1 MAEKILQTRIQLKY
15 DTYENWS
22 TANPVLKKGEMA
34 VATIGKSPTQAVD
47 SVTAPQVI
55 LKVGDGTT
63 AYKNLPF
70 ASALAADVYNWAK
83 SSDVAIEEGTD
94 GYSLIFKDV
103 SNRTI
108 KTVALPKF
116 ALKSDIVTVNNG
128 KFTVSAG
135 NKGLTLTGTGTMT
148 ANQSTDTKAELSHY
162 TPTTSD
168 SAQTIEVQSPSSGT
182 AVVTGV
188 KTDIFGHA
196 VGITSTVVHD
206 TNQKVKA
213 GDTTF
218 SNDAV
223 VDFVAGDNVTITA
236 TSTDNPPN
244 AKHEIKIS
252 STDTND
258 NQTLSIGGFTF
269 DKNAT
274 VTVVAG
280 SNMDT
285 ISQDAV
291 SKTISINGKSWDT
304 EIADAKKAGTDAAT
318 AVTNLAN
325 GQVKTNTTDITSLKN
340 QIGGLTGA
348 MHFVGISD
356 DDPKG
361 STGAKVDGHT
371 TWKAGDVVLYDK
383 KEFILKADGNTA
395 DNWVELGDESAYAL
409 KTTTVNGKA
418 LSSNITLTAAD
429 VGAAT
434 AADITT
440 EIEKL
445 DVAIKGGSGKYIAS
459 IKQDDGKI
467 TATEGTM
474 PTALKNPNALT
485 FGSKT
490 YDGSAAKTIVASDLG
505 ALTEVTTTANG
516 GLKVTN
522 KNKIDID
529 TDVTFVFDCGSA
541 TTVI

>member
-94 GYSLIFKDV
+94 GYNLIFKDV

-291 SKTISINGKSWDT
+291 SKTISINGKSWAT

-318 AVTNLAN
+318 AVTNLEN

-340 QIGGLTGA
+340 QIGGLSGA
-348 MHFVGISD
+348 MHFEGKKDTIPTTGDFENGDVIIVGKKEYVYDSSN
-356 DDPKG
+356 G
-361 STGAKVDGHT
+361 STAKEH
-371 TWKAGDVVLYDK
+371 
-383 KEFILKADGNTA
+383 
-395 DNWVELGDESAYAL
+395 WVELGDESSYAL
-409 KTTTVNGKA
+409 KTTTINNKA

>member
-15 DTYENWS
+15 DTYTNWL
-22 TANPVLKKGEMA
+22 TANPILKKGEMA
-34 VATIGKSPTQAVD
+34 VATIGESPTQAVD

-55 LKVGDGTT
+55 LKIGDNKT

-83 SSDVAIEEGTD
+83 SSDVAIEAGTD
-94 GYSLIFKDV
+94 GYNLVFKDGDRV
-103 SNRTI
+103 I

-116 ALKSDIVTVNNG
+116 LQTADLPTVNDG
-128 KFTVSAG
+128 SFTVEG
-135 NKGLTLTGTGTMT
+135 GDGLSGSGSMT
-148 ANQSTDTKAELSHY
+148 ANQANDTTATIAHAIPKGAAAEAKGSTKARTY
-162 TPTTSD
+162 IKTVTTD
-168 SAQTIEVQSPSSGT
+168 KFGH
-182 AVVTGV
+182 VTGV
-188 KTDIFGHA
+188 TTGEEFVTDHNTKIKTGEVTFG
-196 VGITSTVVHD
+196 
-206 TNQKVKA
+206 Q
-213 GDTTF
+213 
-218 SNDAV
+218 DAI
-223 VDFVAGDNVTITA
+223 VDFIAGDNITL
-236 TSTDNPPN
+236 TPN
-244 AKHEIKIS
+244 SA
-252 STDTND
+252 
-258 NQTLSIGGFTF
+258 
-269 DKNAT
+269 NAT
-274 VTVVAG
+274 LTVA
-280 SNMDT
+280 
-285 ISQDAV
+285 
-291 SKTISINGKSWDT
+291 GKSWAT
-304 EIADAKKAGTDAAT
+304 EFADAKKAGTDAAT

-325 GQVKTNTTDITSLKN
+325 GQVKTNTTDITALKN

-371 TWKAGDVVLYDK
+371 TWKAGDVVLYNK

-434 AADITT
+434 ATDITT
-440 EIEKL
+440 EIGKL
-445 DVAIKGGSGKYIAS
+445 DAAIKGGSGKYIAS
-459 IKQDDGKI
+459 IKQENGLI

-485 FGSKT
+485 FGKKT
-490 YDGSAAKTIVASDLG
+490 YDGSAAKEILASDLG
-505 ALTEVTTTANG
+505 ALTEITTTANG

-522 KNKIDID
+522 KSKIDID
-529 TDVTFVFDCGSA
+529 DAVTFVFDCGSA